1 MTEGTQIVVHQEVPL
16 RDDPAY
22 MHSLSTLDAAELP
35 AAAEALAAAPE
46 GDGGSDSDSDS
57 DGGDGNGH
65 PEGAGVEIPVT
76 QSQSQPRSQSQLSA
90 AVTAQEQQQARASPA
105 RGLVRGRRGG
115 RRRMSLQQRS
125 RMETQDAASNRAVMQ
140 HERSELDVREEGKR
154 ARARTLI
161 RHALAVSGRA
171 DNVDLA
177 EAEARELEL
186 LEGADRVHYGGLRP
200 GRRNLPEAFAAGD
213 AESLQSYLIEAG
225 FPAGDATR
233 AEAEWLANGCPP
245 DTDDALVAAA
255 GDGDAGRDAESLAAG
270 GAGYNLNSNAVAAGW
285 GASSSST
292 GGSGGNIAALAY
304 SAGGPTGNASSRG
317 GSNQGADFG
326 EDNDADSSAAA
337 AAAAAPA
344 SAAAVSAA
352 QSAAVASAAAQGVQA
367 AAQQSARKVRRER
380 IVADLRIQ
388 RLIADPAGRPEIAR
402 ANIETIDLVI
412 AMPVAASYVAAAA
425 ASKGATAR
433 LSASKKDEHYARFF
447 PADKAL
453 VSPLPIEF
461 FGHMEPEAE
470 AVLARMAMLMAGA
483 RKDTNPSALRKQ
495 GTLSSLATLRR
506 YRDALGEL
514 RLAVS
519 RELWW
524 GNIKLVTQ
532 SLAKYRDKDATFRIA
547 TGIPSEGGGYER
559 YAFPNGYSTQHLIN
573 PQPEAAPMA
582 AAVLLAAGVAGLSVD
597 GT

>member
-1 MTEGTQIVVHQEVPL
+1 M
-16 RDDPAY
+16 
-22 MHSLSTLDAAELP
+22 
-35 AAAEALAAAPE
+35 
-46 GDGGSDSDSDS
+46 
-57 DGGDGNGH
+57 
-65 PEGAGVEIPVT
+65 
-76 QSQSQPRSQSQLSA
+76 
-90 AVTAQEQQQARASPA
+90 
-105 RGLVRGRRGG
+105 
-115 RRRMSLQQRS
+115 
-125 RMETQDAASNRAVMQ
+125 
-140 HERSELDVREEGKR
+140 
-154 ARARTLI
+154 
-161 RHALAVSGRA
+161 SGRA

-186 LEGADRVHYGGLRP
+186 LEGADRVHFGGLRP

-225 FPAGDATR
+225 FPVGDATR

-255 GDGDAGRDAESLAAG
+255 GDGDAGRDTESLAAG
-270 GAGYNLNSNAVAAGW
+270 GAGYNLNSNAVAAGR

-292 GGSGGNIAALAY
+292 GGSGGNIAALAS

-337 AAAAAPA
+337 AAAAPA
-344 SAAAVSAA
+344 SAAAFSAA
-352 QSAAVASAAAQGVQA
+352 QGAAVASAAAQGVQA

-470 AVLARMAMLMAGA
+470 AVLARIAMLMAGA

-524 GNIKLVTQ
+524 GNVKLVTQ